1 MKKRHPSTISVT
13 ILDALAGFAW
23 RIRYLRQSKHA
34 VAALEPTPR
43 PRLLDKRRNE
53 HSHQT
58 QRFSADSIAEGAAR
72 GGEAGR
78 SIEMASDCHLAV
90 VRQLLWLC
98 PPERVL
104 EMLNYQRVH
113 RGGYTPLMAAAARGR
128 VKTVR
133 LLLDAG
139 ADSAVCDHHGAT
151 AMDWARC
158 FRQTPVSRLL
168 HNRQC
173 NTLSAVWPTKSER
186 GGGQVDALE
195 EVQRSQLSRIALA
208 KLPEHEQP

>member
-1 MKKRHPSTISVT
+1 MSSHRRGAN
-13 ILDALAGFAW
+13 AL
-23 RIRYLRQSKHA
+23 YL
-34 VAALEPTPR
+34 
-43 PRLLDKRRNE
+43 
-53 HSHQT
+53 
-58 QRFSADSIAEGAAR
+58 AAR